1 MTHPFDVARCRRQ
14 FPGLQ
19 RRVAGQPAVF
29 FDGPAGSQV
38 PSSVVQAMG
47 RYLTDTNANMHGQF
61 ATSRESDAVLKRA
74 HQAAADLVGSRE
86 PDLVVF
92 GANMTT
98 LTFALARALG
108 RTWGPGDEVLLTSL
122 EHDANFTPWVQAA
135 EDAGATVRQAAIQR
149 EDCTL
154 DLDDWTSKLGS
165 RTRLVAFTAV
175 SNIVGSILPVRE
187 MVTRAHQAGAQVF
200 IDAVHLAP
208 HLSMD
213 VEAWDCDYLT
223 CSAYKFFGPHVG
235 ILYGKRE
242 HLEQL
247 PVHKLRPSSDALPYR
262 WMTGTQSH
270 EGMAGTLAA
279 IDYLADLGRHHGGK
293 LPHRRAALQAAFA
306 AIEEHERNLVR
317 RLLDGLAE
325 IPAVTVWGI
334 TDPQRL
340 DQRVPTVALTHAGKT
355 ARQMAGELGKQG
367 IFTWSGNFY
376 SVPLT
381 EALDLEPEGVLR
393 IGLMHYNTAEEIDR
407 LLVALRGVA

>member
-1 MTHPFDVARCRRQ
+1 MTRPFDIAHCRRQ
-14 FPGLQ
+14 FPAL
-19 RRVAGQPAVF
+19 RRQVAGQPAVF
-29 FDGPAGSQV
+29 LDGPAGSQV
-38 PSSVVQAMG
+38 PSCVVQAMG

-61 ATSRESDAVLKRA
+61 ATSRESDAVLRRA
-74 HQAAADLVGSRE
+74 HEAAADLVGSRE
-86 PDLVVF
+86 PDLVAF

-98 LTFALARALG
+98 LTLSLARALG

-135 EDAGATVRQAAIQR
+135 EDAGATVRQAAIRR

-165 RTRLVAFTAV
+165 RTRLVAFTAA
-175 SNIVGSILPVRE
+175 SNIVGSITPVRE
-187 MVTRAHQAGAQVF
+187 LVARAHQAGAQVF
-200 IDAVHLAP
+200 VDAVHLAP
-208 HLSMD
+208 HLPMD
-213 VEAWDCDYLT
+213 AEGWDCDYLT

-242 HLEQL
+242 HLEEL
-247 PVHKLRPSSDALPYR
+247 PVHKLRPSSDAHPYR

-279 IDYLADLGRHHGGK
+279 IDYLADLGRHHGGM
-293 LPHRRAALQAAFA
+293 LPHRRAALEAAFA
-306 AIEEHERNLVR
+306 AIEEHEHNLVR
-317 RLLDGLAE
+317 RLLDGLVE
-325 IPAVTVWGI
+325 VPGVTVWGI

-340 DQRVPTVALTHAGKT
+340 DQRVPTVAITHAGKT

-367 IFTWSGNFY
+367 LFTWSGNFY
-376 SVPLT
+376 AVPLT

-407 LLVALRGVA
+407 LLAALRGVA